1 MMFRDIIASMCLVL
15 AMTASAAAVVLSLL
29 KLFPN

>member
-1 MMFRDIIASMCLVL
+1 MIKDIISSISLVL
-15 AMTASAAAVVLSLL
+15 AMTASAAAVVLSFL

>member
-1 MMFRDIIASMCLVL
+1 MIRDVISSICLVL
-15 AMTASAAAVVLSLL
+15 AMTASAAAVVLFLL